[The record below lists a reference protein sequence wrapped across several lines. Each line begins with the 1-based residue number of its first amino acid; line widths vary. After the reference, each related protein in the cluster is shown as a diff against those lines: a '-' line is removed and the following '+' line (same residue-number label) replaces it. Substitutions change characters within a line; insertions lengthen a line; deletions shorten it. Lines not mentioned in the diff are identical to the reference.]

1 MRHLLSSNWLC
12 IKKHQ
17 LNTGKGLHA
26 LLTRASPYS
35 QTHVLSHG
43 SFPCRPHSWGGPSV
57 SMLRIA
63 VTTMREGRTA
73 ACRPQ
78 RWRPGQGG
86 SSWGGPD
93 LRRSRTAAASGV
105 RSLTPHHRLSA
116 DAAPRLL
123 CGHSWLLTPSG
134 DCSSPV
140 LVPSLT
146 VPGKAPYGLC
156 LGEALN
162 PGAATVP
169 RRWDGMIRHLWTPHG
184 ETAEKL
190 ISLKK
195 GSCKP

>member
-1 MRHLLSSNWLC
+1 MRCVAVHFPADPIPGGSLC
-12 IKKHQ
+12 VD
-17 LNTGKGLHA
+17 A
-26 LLTRASPYS
+26 
-35 QTHVLSHG
+35 
-43 SFPCRPHSWGGPSV
+43 PHSGDDNARGKNRSVQTTAVAPGPGG
-57 SMLRIA
+57 
-63 VTTMREGRTA
+63 
-73 ACRPQ
+73 
-78 RWRPGQGG
+78 RPGQGG

-123 CGHSWLLTPSG
+123 CGHSWFLTPSG

-140 LVPSLT
+140 LAPSLT